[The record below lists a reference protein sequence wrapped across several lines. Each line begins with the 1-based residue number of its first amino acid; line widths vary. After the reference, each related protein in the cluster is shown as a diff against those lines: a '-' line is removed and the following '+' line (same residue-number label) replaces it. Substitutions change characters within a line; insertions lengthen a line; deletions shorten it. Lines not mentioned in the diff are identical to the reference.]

1 MYRKVCPA
9 STGHCAPP
17 VVPSLRM
24 YLRVTRLAQRDQI
37 APIMSATFTQRFL
50 MVDLFRLHDNS
61 TLKTQFTEGML
72 RCILISDSLPC
83 TAISALGFLIS
94 AVLLIITVDLLL
106 MLRAVSPI
114 CQIRTAGIA
123 ARSFRFPWHIIISIH
138 SKSPEGSFPQGLASF
153 FILHYRHYNHIT
165 APCVTYS
172 DIR

>member
-1 MYRKVCPA
+1 
-9 STGHCAPP
+9 
-17 VVPSLRM
+17 M

-37 APIMSATFTQRFL
+37 VPIVCATFTQRFL
-50 MVDLFRLHDNS
+50 VVNLFRLHDNS
-61 TLKTQFTEGML
+61 TIKTQLTEWML
-72 RCILISDSLPC
+72 GCILISYPFPC
-83 TAISALGFLIS
+83 TSISTLGLLVPAI
-94 AVLLIITVDLLL
+94 LLIITVDLLL